1 MLCQFSSL
9 TGCNRWIL
17 HLFSPFLSWI
27 QCQGSAAKTWRL
39 MSHLHLC
46 PSCLFIF
53 LLYISFFF
61 LTFSSSAFQSFFF
74 LPPFFSTSNFVHRS
88 DDFFPYYLCLP
99 LLHFSSFSRLY
110 NSASCPSPSHSGTQ
124 LSGKAVNHI
133 TLCTGPIR
141 IQYEGASLQSDCQLL
156 ASSCCRAETIETDG
170 QQMEGL

>member
-61 LTFSSSAFQSFFF
+61 LTFSSSAFQSYFF
-74 LPPFFSTSNFVHRS
+74 LSPSFFLHIQFCPPFRWLGP
-88 DDFFPYYLCLP
+88 FFPIIFAFLFFISP
-99 LLHFSSFSRLY
+99 
-110 NSASCPSPSHSGTQ
+110 ASVVS
-124 LSGKAVNHI
+124 I
-133 TLCTGPIR
+133 TLSITF
-141 IQYEGASLQSDCQLL
+141 SLWYTAVRKGSESYHTMHWPNQNSVWRSISSKRLSAIGKQLL
-156 ASSCCRAETIETDG
+156 
-170 QQMEGL
+170 

>member
-61 LTFSSSAFQSFFF
+61 LTFSSSAFQSYFF
-74 LPPFFSTSNFVHRS
+74 LSPSFFLHIQFCPPFRWLGP
-88 DDFFPYYLCLP
+88 FFPYYLCLP

-110 NSASCPSPSHSGTQ
+110 NSVHHLLTLVHSCQERQWIISHRALAQSEFSMKEH
-124 LSGKAVNHI
+124 LFKAIVSYWQAAAVEQK
-133 TLCTGPIR
+133 P
-141 IQYEGASLQSDCQLL
+141 
-156 ASSCCRAETIETDG
+156 
-170 QQMEGL
+170 

>member
-53 LLYISFFF
+53 L
-61 LTFSSSAFQSFFF
+61 TFSSSAFQSYFF
-74 LPPFFSTSNFVHRS
+74 LSSSFFLHIQFCPPFRWLFSLLSLPSSSIFLQLQS
-88 DDFFPYYLCLP
+88 SLWLCL
-99 LLHFSSFSRLY
+99 LSITFSLWYTAVRQGSESYHTVHWPNQNSVWRSISSKRL
-110 NSASCPSPSHSGTQ
+110 SAI
-124 LSGKAVNHI
+124 GK
-133 TLCTGPIR
+133 
-141 IQYEGASLQSDCQLL
+141 QLL
-156 ASSCCRAETIETDG
+156 
-170 QQMEGL
+170 

>member
-61 LTFSSSAFQSFFF
+61 LTFSSSAFQSYIFLSPSFF
-74 LPPFFSTSNFVHRS
+74 LHIQFCPPFRWLGPFFLIIFAFLFYISPASVVSMTLPPVHHLLTLVHSCQARQWIISHRALAQSEFSMKEHLF
-88 DDFFPYYLCLP
+88 
-99 LLHFSSFSRLY
+99 
-110 NSASCPSPSHSGTQ
+110 
-124 LSGKAVNHI
+124 KAIVSYWQAAAVEQK
-133 TLCTGPIR
+133 P
-141 IQYEGASLQSDCQLL
+141 
-156 ASSCCRAETIETDG
+156 
-170 QQMEGL
+170 